1 MTTSEIPPTKKAWNA
16 GTLFIVLVN
25 CVDAFEGPPHARLLR
40 LNLVSGEI
48 GDQQPQSG
56 VSAVA
61 AMAVAATDKDN
72 RRPKPLQRC

>member
-1 MTTSEIPPTKKAWNA
+1 MTTSEIPPTKKARNT
-16 GTLFIVLVN
+16 GMLFIVLVN
-25 CVDAFEGPPHARLLR
+25 RVDAFEGPPRARPLW

-48 GDQQPQSG
+48 GDQRPQSG
-56 VSAVA
+56 VSAVV